1 MAITERG
8 IYYQDDYK
16 KAADVLAD
24 MKKMAES
31 TDDAIKKSEYNDK
44 DVKDSIKEIQD
55 KQTLQD
61 KNIENIQTK
70 NTQQDELIQK
80 LQNNTIQESTEEE
93 TNLHVKDASDLLAKL
108 NIRGNHYQEVQEGT
122 SNLAILQEGTIEQ
135 DGITVKIEN
144 GVGTV
149 SGTNTSSA
157 TIYIEIFIF
166 YYI

>member
-1 MAITERG
+1 MPLLTSFLKLFKWDTTNETDLESEFNIDKSMNENWDKLDA
-8 IYYQDDYK
+8 
-16 KAADVLAD
+16 KAQEQENKIKDINASVLD
-24 MKKMAES
+24 
-31 TDDAIKKSEYNDK
+31 
-44 DVKDSIKEIQD
+44 
-55 KQTLQD
+55 
-61 KNIENIQTK
+61 IQTK

-108 NIRGNHYQEVQEGT
+108 NIRGNHYQEQQEGT